1 MSGVVKAYNT
11 AQNVGLIAFGA
22 AGAVVGF
29 NLGLRAGFWLLG
41 TPKDRTSTK

>member
-1 MSGVVKAYNT
+1 MTSVTNVYNK
-11 AQNVGLIAFGA
+11 AQNVGLLAFGA

-29 NLGLRAGFWLLG
+29 NLGLRVGFWLLG